1 MLIPKSKMFRSK
13 RLRDEVISN
22 DQVMCLSSDLE
33 SVEIIEKDV

>member
-1 MLIPKSKMFRSK
+1 MLTSKNKIVRSK
-13 RLRDEVISN
+13 RLRNEVISD